1 MTSTTPTDAPT
12 ATAAARLRVGV
23 VGVGQRAYIAHHVA
37 ASGEAA
43 DLVVAADT
51 TAEGRDRAAVEFPGV
66 AVVASHHDL
75 VGRVDAAI
83 VTTPDSTH
91 AAIAIDLLRAGI
103 AVYLEKP
110 LATTVAD
117 ADAILGVAA
126 ETGTPLYVG
135 HNFRH
140 AAVVRLMHDVIARG
154 EIGEVKTIW
163 VRHFVGNGGDYYFK
177 DWHADRSQTG
187 TLLLQKA
194 SHDIDV
200 VHLLAGAFTQRV
212 VGMGDLMVYGD
223 VDDRRER
230 PGETVGDWF
239 SFDNW
244 PPASATGLNPVVDV
258 EDVSMMMMTLDNG
271 VVASYQQCHFTP
283 DYWRNYTVV
292 GTEGRLENVGDTGG
306 GVVKVWNRRH
316 DWQVAGDV
324 EYPIDGVEAGHADAD
339 VAAVTEF
346 LAFVARG
353 VLPTLSPVAARA
365 AVAAGALAAE
375 SLRDGSTPRDVPPL
389 PDAVLAHFARL
400 SASPSA
406 ARPSAARP
414 SAAPVT
420 AASSSTAPTA
430 SAGSSSPDPVAP

>member
-1 MTSTTPTDAPT
+1 MTNNPSHQPTDAT
-12 ATAAARLRVGV
+12 AVLRVGV

-37 ASGEAA
+37 TAGEGAE
-43 DLVVAADT
+43 LVAAADT
-51 TAEGRDRAAVEFPGV
+51 TSEGRGRAAEQFPGV
-66 AVVASHHDL
+66 PVVASHHDL
-75 VGRVDAAI
+75 VGLVDAAI
-83 VTTPDSTH
+83 VTTPDATH

-110 LATTVAD
+110 LATTLAD
-117 ADAILGVAA
+117 ADAILTVAA

-154 EIGEVKTIW
+154 EIGEVKTVW

-200 VHLLAGAFTQRV
+200 VHLLAGAYTQRV
-212 VGMGDLMVYGD
+212 VGMGDLMVYGE
-223 VDDRRER
+223 VEDRHER
-230 PGETVGDWF
+230 PGQTVEDWF
-239 SFDNW
+239 SFENW

-271 VVASYQQCHFTP
+271 VTASYQQCHFTP
-283 DYWRNYTVV
+283 DYWRNYTVI

-316 DWQVAGDV
+316 DWQVAGDL

-339 VAAVTEF
+339 LAAVTEF

-353 VLPTLSPVAARA
+353 VPPTLSPVAARA

-375 SLRDGSTPRDVPPL
+375 SLRDGSTPRDVPRL
-389 PDAVLAHFARL
+389 PDAVLDHFARL
-400 SASPSA
+400 TAGGSAPTSSTTPSSP
-406 ARPSAARP
+406 
-414 SAAPVT
+414 AP
-420 AASSSTAPTA
+420 AAS
-430 SAGSSSPDPVAP
+430 

>member
-1 MTSTTPTDAPT
+1 MTSHTSHAPT
-12 ATAAARLRVGV
+12 SSAPALRVGV
-23 VGVGQRAYIAHHVA
+23 VGVGQRAYIANHVA
-37 ASGEAA
+37 AAGDAA
-43 DLVVAADT
+43 VLVAAADT
-51 TAEGRDRAAVEFPGV
+51 TPEGRGRAAEQFPGV
-66 AVVASHHDL
+66 EVVASHRAL
-75 VGRVDAAI
+75 VGLVDAAI

-91 AAIAIDLLRAGI
+91 AAIAIDLLRAGV

-117 ADAILGVAA
+117 ADAILTVAA

-140 AAVVRLMHDVIARG
+140 AAVVRLMRDVIARG
-154 EIGEVKTIW
+154 EIGEVKSIW

-200 VHLLAGAFTQRV
+200 VHLLAGAYTKRV
-212 VGMGDLMVYGD
+212 VGMGDLMVYGE
-223 VDDRRER
+223 VTDRHER
-230 PGETVGDWF
+230 PGQTVDDWF
-239 SFDNW
+239 SFENW

-271 VVASYQQCHFTP
+271 VMASYQQCHFTP
-283 DYWRNYTVV
+283 DYWRNYTVI

-324 EYPIDGVEAGHADAD
+324 EYPVDGVEAGHADAD
-339 VAAVTEF
+339 LAAMTEF
-346 LAFVARG
+346 VAFVARG
-353 VLPTLSPVAARA
+353 VLPSLSPVAARA
-365 AVAAGALAAE
+365 SVAAGALAAE

-389 PDAVLAHFARL
+389 PDTVLEHFAR
-400 SASPSA
+400 
-406 ARPSAARP
+406 
-414 SAAPVT
+414 
-420 AASSSTAPTA
+420 STADPSTRPTP
-430 SAGSSSPDPVAP
+430 SSPSPDPVTC